1 MKEYEVRDPV
11 YGFIKFNELEKE
23 IIDHPVFQR
32 LRRVKQLGLTEMVY
46 PGAVHTRFEHSL
58 GVMHLA
64 TKMYDVIVG
73 DEENVRILQD
83 RKMYEKTGLKRNRQL
98 IRLAALL
105 HDVGHPPFSH
115 AAEDIL
121 PKNPDTKKPY
131 KHEDYT
137 VAIIEKYF
145 KDVIENHPL
154 NSNYKITAKEV
165 SALIE
170 GNPQELKE
178 NIFWRVIISS
188 QLDADRGDYLL
199 RDSLHIGVK
208 YGLYD
213 LERLLITFSIG
224 IDPEENEI
232 ILGVKEGGWYV
243 AESLIISRYQMF
255 TQVYFHKVRRAYD
268 YILKEAIKTS
278 LGVLS
283 SPQEIEKFVELDD
296 YILWNIMKEKNTQ
309 WFNYLKNREHLR
321 EIFSTNDI
329 PTPKDEKKLE
339 DIMRIL
345 KENNIW
351 FWEDTAEQSWYQF
364 ASKESGKGESMIVKK
379 DKKALPLSLYSKIV
393 KNMGEVKKIRVYVKF
408 KDRKKA
414 KELIKGGGIK

>member
-1 MKEYEVRDPV
+1 
-11 YGFIKFNELEKE
+11 
-23 IIDHPVFQR
+23 
-32 LRRVKQLGLTEMVY
+32 
-46 PGAVHTRFEHSL
+46 
-58 GVMHLA
+58 
-64 TKMYDVIVG
+64 MY
-73 DEENVRILQD
+73 
-83 RKMYEKTGLKRNRQL
+83 KKTGLERNRQL

-339 DIMRIL
+339 DIMKPSFVWVFIVLLILVFLISAIKVFPAAFGSAWNDIIGFVTYKERIAGAIIL
-345 KENNIW
+345 LIIAGI
-351 FWEDTAEQSWYQF
+351 TAW
-364 ASKESGKGESMIVKK
+364 IITKK
-379 DKKALPLSLYSKIV
+379 
-393 KNMGEVKKIRVYVKF
+393 
-408 KDRKKA
+408 
-414 KELIKGGGIK
+414 